1 MPLSQHHKS
10 ESTQLHAYLRVWYVI
25 FGVKK
30 EKPPF
35 YFNFMLIENE
45 PFQLTMTIVSKYLWV
60 VFKQIG
66 PFYV

>member
-10 ESTQLHAYLRVWYVI
+10 ESTQLHANLRVWYVI

-35 YFNFMLIENE
+35 YFNFVLIENE
-45 PFQLTMTIVSKYLWV
+45 PLQLTKEIVSKYLLV
-60 VFKQIG
+60 VFQ
-66 PFYV
+66 